1 MGNNGR
7 RRGGAIGVVVL
18 VGYLVLRF
26 GFLAY
31 REHEE
36 GMSTEGIVLSLLGFA
51 SLAFVIV
58 ELVNLGYHAHT
69 RRREQ
74 ALAARHPGAHLV
86 PVLLS
91 RDLGKQVA
99 WAAGA
104 LGLPQ
109 SAVPRRGYATL
120 VADGNGIGL
129 YSGGSTP
136 TLLLGIPRS
145 ALVSVASGDAKA
157 VGRYAFGRVDAIRVL
172 AGDPNAP
179 VSFDVPAYRVVLG
192 FPKHLRGEELHQVV
206 RTVASAVGVSVA
218 TQPPL
223 R

>member
-7 RRGGAIGVVVL
+7 RRGGAIGLVVL

-26 GFLAY
+26 GLLAY
-31 REHEE
+31 REHQE

-51 SLAFVIV
+51 ALAFVIV
-58 ELVNLGYHAHT
+58 EVVNLAYHAHT

-86 PVLLS
+86 PVRVS
-91 RDLGKQVA
+91 RDLGKQIDR
-99 WAAGA
+99 AAGA
-104 LGLPQ
+104 LGLPRE
-109 SAVPRRGYATL
+109 SGPRRGYGTL

-136 TLLLGIPRS
+136 TLLIGIPR
-145 ALVSVASGDAKA
+145 AAIVSVESGDAKA

-172 AGDPNAP
+172 AGDPGAP
-179 VSFDVPAYRVVLG
+179 VWVDVPAYRVVFG
-192 FPKHLRGEELHQVV
+192 FPKHLHGEELDQRV
-206 RTVASAVGVSVA
+206 RKVASAAGVAVVTLPSV
-218 TQPPL
+218 

>member
-7 RRGGAIGVVVL
+7 RSGGAIGLLVL
-18 VGYLVLRF
+18 GGYLVLRF
-26 GFLAY
+26 GLLAY
-31 REHEE
+31 REHQE
-36 GMSTEGIVLSLLGFA
+36 GMSTEGIVLSLLGIA
-51 SLAFVIV
+51 ALAFVIV
-58 ELVNLGYHAHT
+58 EVINLAYHAHT

-74 ALAARHPGAHLV
+74 ALATRHPGARLV
-86 PVLLS
+86 PVRVS
-91 RDLGKQVA
+91 RDLGKQID

-104 LGLPQ
+104 LGLPRE
-109 SAVPRRGYATL
+109 SVPRRGYGTL

-136 TLLLGIPRS
+136 TLLVGIPR
-145 ALVSVASGDAKA
+145 AAVVSVASGDAKA

-179 VSFDVPAYRVVLG
+179 VWIDVPAYRVVFG
-192 FPKHLRGEELHQVV
+192 FPKHLRGEELDQRV
-206 RTVASAVGVSVA
+206 REVASAVGVSVA
-218 TQPPL
+218 TLPPL